1 MAIDYEGKVRA
12 LLARAE
18 HPETPE
24 AEAQACAAKAAELM
38 LRHAIDEAAL
48 RARRG
53 ETPEPVV
60 YWEHT
65 VFGRDGHARARSAG
79 LTAVVR
85 AYGGECAIRG
95 DGTYRQDIALLAVA
109 TASAREALALLLPSL
124 TLQMDGAG
132 ARAAD
137 AHIARYPEQLF
148 RRKADRTRWRNGYLK
163 SFLVGY
169 GDAVAERIAAARGR
183 LRGEGAAA
191 GDGVSGTLV
200 LARDDERVR
209 EEFAARFPVL
219 GKARGQ
225 RLRGDGFA
233 AGRDAGRFADIG
245 SGTVGGPRRALGHRG
260 RSSGSHR

>member
-1 MAIDYEGKVRA
+1 MTIDHEGRVRA

-18 HPETPE
+18 HPETPA

-48 RARRG
+48 RAGRG
-53 ETPEPVV
+53 DRPEPVC

-65 VFGRDGHARARSAG
+65 VAGRDGHARARSAG

-85 AYGGECAIRG
+85 AYGGECAVRG
-95 DGTYRQDIALLAVA
+95 DGTYRQDITLLAVA
-109 TASAREALALLLPSL
+109 TRHARDALTLLLPSL

-132 ARAAD
+132 TRAAD
-137 AHIARYPEQLF
+137 AHIGTIPEHLF

-169 GDAVAERIAAARGR
+169 GDAVARRIAGARGA
-183 LRGEGAAA
+183 LREEGRA
-191 GDGVSGTLV
+191 GAEGGLV
-200 LARDDERVR
+200 LASEDERVR
-209 EEFAARFPVL
+209 AEFTARFPVL
-219 GKARGQ
+219 GKALGQ

-245 SGTVGGPRRALGHRG
+245 SGTVAGSRPALGG
-260 RSSGSHR
+260 G

>member
-1 MAIDYEGKVRA
+1 MTIDHEGRVRA

-38 LRHAIDEAAL
+38 MRHAIDEAAL

-53 ETPEPVV
+53 EHPEPVV

-65 VFGRDGHARARSAG
+65 VGGRDGHAHARSAG
-79 LTAVVR
+79 LSAVVS
-85 AYGGECAIRG
+85 AYGGACALRG
-95 DGTYRQDIALLAVA
+95 NGAYRQDITMLVVA
-109 TASAREALALLLPSL
+109 TRSARDALALLLPSL

-137 AHIARYPEQLF
+137 AHMGKFPEELF

-163 SFLVGY
+163 AFLVGY
-169 GDAVAERIAAARGR
+169 GDRVAERIEAARGR
-183 LRGEGAAA
+183 LRGDDAPADSTA
-191 GDGVSGTLV
+191 LV

-209 EEFAARFPVL
+209 AEFTARFPVL
-219 GKARGQ
+219 GRARGA
-225 RLRGDGFA
+225 RVRHDGFT
-233 AGRDAGRFADIG
+233 AGRDAGRFADLG
-245 SGTVGGPRRALGHRG
+245 SGAVPGLRPALGTSRE
-260 RSSGSHR
+260 R

>member
-1 MAIDYEGKVRA
+1 MALDYEGKVRA
-12 LLARAE
+12 LLDRAE

-38 LRHAIDEAAL
+38 LRHAVDEAAL
-48 RARRG
+48 RERRG
-53 ETPEPVV
+53 DRPEPVR

-65 VFGRDGHARARSAG
+65 VSGRDGQARARASG
-79 LTAVVR
+79 LIAVVR
-85 AYGGECAIRG
+85 AYGGECAMRG
-95 DGTYRQDIALLAVA
+95 NGAYRQDITLLTVA
-109 TASAREALALLLPSL
+109 TESARAALALLLPSL

-137 AHIARYPEQLF
+137 AHIQGFPEHLF

-169 GDAVAERIAAARGR
+169 GDAVAGRIAHARGR
-183 LRGEGAAA
+183 LHDDEPAGEEGSGA
-191 GDGVSGTLV
+191 LV
-200 LARDDERVR
+200 LARDDRRVHD
-209 EEFAARFPVL
+209 EFTARFPVL

-233 AGRDAGRFADIG
+233 AGREAGRFADIG
-245 SGTVGGPRRALGHRG
+245 SGTVAGSRLALGGQGTPPR
-260 RSSGSHR
+260 

>member
-1 MAIDYEGKVRA
+1 MTIDYEGRVRA
-12 LLARAE
+12 LLDRAE

-53 ETPEPVV
+53 EQPEPVV

-65 VFGRDGHARARSAG
+65 IPGGDGHARARAAG
-79 LTAVVR
+79 LSGVVR

-95 DGTYRQDIALLAVA
+95 DGTYRQDINVLAV
-109 TASAREALALLLPSL
+109 TTRPARDALSLLIPSL
-124 TLQMDGAG
+124 TVQMDHA
-132 ARAAD
+132 AVRAAD
-137 AHIARYPEQLF
+137 ELIAQYPLEVF

-169 GDAVAERIAAARGR
+169 CHAVAERITATRGALRDESPTKTSSELVR
-183 LRGEGAAA
+183 L
-191 GDGVSGTLV
+191 
-200 LARDDERVR
+200 DDDRVR
-209 EEFAARFPVL
+209 TEFTTRFPNL
-219 GKARGQ
+219 GKARHQ
-225 RLRGDGFA
+225 TLRGDGFH

-245 SGTVGGPRRALGHRG
+245 SNTVTTGHPALE
-260 RSSGSHR
+260 

>member
-12 LLARAE
+12 LLSRAE

-38 LRHAIDEAAL
+38 MRHAIDEAAL

-53 ETPEPVV
+53 ERPEPIS

-65 VFGRDGHARARSAG
+65 VSGRDGHARARSSG
-79 LTAVVR
+79 LIAVVR
-85 AYGGECAIRG
+85 AYGGECALRG
-95 DGTYRQDIALLAVA
+95 DGTYRQDITLLTVA
-109 TASAREALALLLPSL
+109 TRSAREALTLLLPSL

-132 ARAAD
+132 VRAAD
-137 AHIARYPEQLF
+137 SHIRHYPEELF

-169 GDAVAERIAAARGR
+169 GDTVAERIAVARGE
-183 LRGEGAAA
+183 LREATWAATGASCA
-191 GDGVSGTLV
+191 LV
-200 LARDDERVR
+200 LADDDARVR
-209 EEFAARFPVL
+209 GEFDARFPSL
-219 GKARGQ
+219 GRARGQ

-245 SGTVGGPRRALGHRG
+245 SGTIDGSRRALGRARARNGHR
-260 RSSGSHR
+260 

>member
-38 LRHAIDEAAL
+38 LRHAIDEAGL
-48 RARRG
+48 RADRG
-53 ETPEPVV
+53 QSPEPVV

-65 VFGRDGHARARSAG
+65 VSGRDGHARARSAG
-79 LTAVVR
+79 LTAVIK
-85 AYGGECAIRG
+85 AYGGECAVRG
-95 DGTYRQDIALLAVA
+95 DGTYRKDIVLLTVA
-109 TASAREALALLLPSL
+109 TTSAHEALTLLLPSL

-132 ARAAD
+132 ARAAETYM
-137 AHIARYPEQLF
+137 IGCPEELF

-169 GDAVAERIAAARGR
+169 GDAVAERIAAFRGV
-183 LRGEGAAA
+183 LREEAAA
-191 GDGVSGTLV
+191 EKGSGALV
-200 LARDDERVR
+200 LARDDRRVR
-209 EEFAARFPVL
+209 DEFTARFPVL

-245 SGTVGGPRRALGHRG
+245 SGTVTGTRASLSDPASATR
-260 RSSGSHR
+260 

>member
-1 MAIDYEGKVRA
+1 MTIDHEGRVHA

-38 LRHAIDEAAL
+38 MRHAIDEAAL

-53 ETPEPVV
+53 ERPEPVV
-60 YWEHT
+60 YWEHL
-65 VFGRDGHARARSAG
+65 VSGGDGHARARSAG

-85 AYGGECAIRG
+85 AYGGACALRG
-95 DGTYRQDIALLAVA
+95 DGTYRRDVALLVVA
-109 TASAREALALLLPSL
+109 TESARDALTLLLPSL

-132 ARAAD
+132 TRAAD
-137 AHIARYPEQLF
+137 AYMDGFPAELF

-163 SFLVGY
+163 AFLVGY
-169 GDAVAERIAAARGR
+169 ADRVAERVEVARGR
-183 LRGEGAAA
+183 LRGDGPAAA
-191 GDGVSGTLV
+191 SALV

-219 GKARGQ
+219 GRAPEQ
-225 RLRGDGFA
+225 RLRRDGFT
-233 AGRDAGRFADIG
+233 AGRDAGRFADLG
-245 SGTVGGPRRALGHRG
+245 SGTVTGSRPALGMPRG
-260 RSSGSHR
+260 